1 MMTIDQ
7 ISLRSQIATL
17 KKELHKN
24 MEKSIIMNEE
34 EIATLPDE
42 VLMDKI
48 LVIRNMKVML
58 DRDLAGLYGVETKR
72 LKEQVRRNIE
82 RFPKDFMFE
91 LSEKEHE
98 LLKRQIDNRNR
109 GQHSKYPPYAFTE
122 HGVLMLSSVLN
133 TERAIKVNIQIMRV
147 YVRIREMIKSHKD
160 LIIQMDQLELIVSKQ
175 DEKISLVF
183 EYLRKFIDIKEKPRK
198 EVGFK
203 RKDEL

>member
-1 MMTIDQ
+1 
-7 ISLRSQIATL
+7 
-17 KKELHKN
+17 
-24 MEKSIIMNEE
+24 MNEE

>member
-1 MMTIDQ
+1 
-7 ISLRSQIATL
+7 
-17 KKELHKN
+17 
-24 MEKSIIMNEE
+24 
-34 EIATLPDE
+34 
-42 VLMDKI
+42 MDKI
-48 LVIRNMKVML
+48 LLVRNIKVML
-58 DRDLAGLYGVETKR
+58 DRDLAELYGIETKR

-98 LLKRQIDNRNR
+98 LLKRQFDNRNR

-133 TERAIKVNIQIMRV
+133 TERAVKVNIQIMRV
-147 YVRIREMIKSHKD
+147 YVRMREMIQTHKD
-160 LIIQMDQLELIVSKQ
+160 LIIQMDQLEQKAGKQ
-175 DEKISLVF
+175 DEKISIVF
-183 EYLRKFIDIKEKPRK
+183 EYLRKFIELEEKPRK